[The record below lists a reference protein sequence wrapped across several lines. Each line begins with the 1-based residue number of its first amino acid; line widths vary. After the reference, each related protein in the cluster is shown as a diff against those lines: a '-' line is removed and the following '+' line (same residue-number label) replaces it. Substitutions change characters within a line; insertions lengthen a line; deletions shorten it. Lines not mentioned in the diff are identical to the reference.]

1 MGTVTKNQKQI
12 KESVVSLRH
21 RLQYLKVRRGRREV
35 YLNTMKK
42 NDMNCTQDDD
52 DDDDVMQQKQNKGVV
67 GDEGPLASLSIAKAA
82 AVATFA
88 GNNPRSIDNTDK
100 KDD

>member
-12 KESVVSLRH
+12 KESVQELRH

-42 NDMNCTQDDD
+42 NDMNCTQD

>member
-1 MGTVTKNQKQI
+1 M
-12 KESVVSLRH
+12 
-21 RLQYLKVRRGRREV
+21 QYLKVRRGRREV